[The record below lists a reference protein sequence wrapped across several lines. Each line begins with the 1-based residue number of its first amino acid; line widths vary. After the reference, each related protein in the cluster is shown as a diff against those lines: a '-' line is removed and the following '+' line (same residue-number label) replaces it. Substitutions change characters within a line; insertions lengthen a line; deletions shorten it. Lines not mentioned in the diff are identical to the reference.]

1 MVRYCTFTYV
11 RNQRASRRRDSSR
24 AAFLVIGLLP
34 DWNQVLAKIL
44 VVDDNPDERR
54 IYSALLYYNGF
65 DVLEASSGD
74 EAISLARA
82 DKPDVVLVDYMM
94 PVMSGLMVAETCVP
108 CPKKLVFGL
117 ERLIPQPP
125 A

>member
-74 EAISLARA
+74 EAINDSSPNRLRDPVVKLHHHARLTPVSA
-82 DKPDVVLVDYMM
+82 PCLPRSWFRAVD
-94 PVMSGLMVAETCVP
+94 
-108 CPKKLVFGL
+108 
-117 ERLIPQPP
+117 PP
-125 A
+125 